1 MASTEHHRSHRIPD
15 PSPRPRPGRQGRQ
28 VIVSNTGTTDRTYLD
43 TTVQSGKTYLYRV
56 KSRAGSYV
64 STGSSYARVEVPY
77 SAEAARGSAGVR
89 PTHVGPAANAPS
101 ARLGEWRGPRKSV
114 LRKSRQGAR
123 YSPLAVQQAASPV
136 NGPGKE
142 TSPPAAQKLI
152 SSLS

>member
-1 MASTEHHRSHRIPD
+1 M
-15 PSPRPRPGRQGRQ
+15 
-28 VIVSNTGTTDRTYLD
+28 
-43 TTVQSGKTYLYRV
+43 
-56 KSRAGSYV
+56 
-64 STGSSYARVEVPY
+64 EVPY